1 MLGRLL
7 CGPWEDLR
15 LCETLLSPIWP
26 RTELVRRTPLYDPT
40 ARLRPYNQARVCY
53 DTSRFEMYID
63 SHSHIEM
70 ADFDADREA
79 AIGRALDGGVEIIVD
94 VGDGDVSRDSHAAA
108 FRLAEQY
115 DFIYTTVGV
124 HPHEARLLDDTLY
137 ARLADLASHPKVIAW
152 GEIGLDYHYD
162 NSPRE
167 TQRAAFRRQL
177 RMARDRKLPAV
188 IHTREAEDD
197 TLEILREEWKGSRLP
212 GIIHCFTGSRRLA
225 EEAVKLGFYISL
237 SGVITF
243 KSAGDLRDTVRGL
256 PIEKLLIETDS
267 PFLTPEPHR
276 GKRNEPAYVVEVA
289 RRIAELRNL
298 TAEDV
303 GRITSVN
310 FKRLFRLGDWKQ
322 PDTSKQRTVVYQIR
336 DSLYVNL
343 TNRCTSLCAFCT
355 RIDDPMAS
363 GYYLGLSEEQ
373 EPSAAEVISAIGEP
387 ARYKEV
393 VFCGYGEPTIKL
405 EELKEV
411 ARWVKSRGGRTRLDT
426 IGHGSL
432 LHGRDIAPELAGAID
447 TVSMSLNA
455 PTREQYEKIVRSD
468 WPDRAFDA
476 ALDFA
481 RSASSN
487 GIKVIMSVVRLPTI
501 DVDQCRLIAEQTGA
515 EFRIRELV
523 GMTGTEFNQR

>member
-1 MLGRLL
+1 
-7 CGPWEDLR
+7 
-15 LCETLLSPIWP
+15 
-26 RTELVRRTPLYDPT
+26 
-40 ARLRPYNQARVCY
+40 
-53 DTSRFEMYID
+53 MYID

-70 ADFDADREA
+70 KDFDADRDL
-79 AIGRALDGGVEIIVD
+79 AIQRAVDSGVEIIVD

-108 FRLAEQY
+108 FGVAEQH

-124 HPHEARLLDDTLY
+124 HPHEAKLLDENLY
-137 ARLADLASHPKVIAW
+137 SRLADLASHPKVIAW

-167 TQRAAFRRQL
+167 IQRAAFRRQL
-177 RMARDRKLPAV
+177 QMARDRGLPAV

-197 TLEILREEWKGSRLP
+197 TIAILKEEWKGSKLP
-212 GIIHCFTGSRRLA
+212 GIIHCFAGSRNLA
-225 EEAVKLGFYISL
+225 EEAIKLGFYISL

-243 KSAGDLRDTVRGL
+243 KSASGLRETVKHL

-276 GKRNEPAYVVEVA
+276 GKRNEPAFVVEAA

-298 TAEDV
+298 TVEDV

-322 PDTSKQRTVVYQIR
+322 TEAAKQRTIVYQIR
-336 DSLYVNL
+336 DGLYVNL

-355 RIDDPMAS
+355 RVDDPVAS
-363 GYYLGLSEEQ
+363 GYYLGLTEDQ
-373 EPSAAEVISAIGEP
+373 EPSAAEVIEAIGDPTQYREI
-387 ARYKEV
+387 

-405 EELKEV
+405 DVLKEV
-411 ARWVKSRGGRTRLDT
+411 AAAVKTRGGRTRLDS

-432 LHGRDIAPELAGAID
+432 LHGRDITPELAGVID
-447 TVSMSLNA
+447 EISMSLNA
-455 PTREQYEKIVRSD
+455 PNRGQYERIVRSD
-468 WPDRAFDA
+468 WPDLAYDG
-476 ALDFA
+476 ALEFA
-481 RSASSN
+481 RAAASR
-487 GIKVIMSVVRLPTI
+487 GIRVTMSVVRLPNI
-501 DVDQCRLIAEQTGA
+501 DLEECRRIAEATGA